1 MRGIAV
7 GGDKS
12 CSKTI
17 RMGGAVSSGRD
28 NNELVDNLMGGGYI
42 RTRNVERVFRVLD
55 RADYMTP
62 TERDQA
68 YKDLAWRSGALH
80 LSAPCIYR

>member
-1 MRGIAV
+1 
-7 GGDKS
+7 
-12 CSKTI
+12 
-17 RMGGAVSSGRD
+17 MGGAVSSGRD

-42 RTRNVERVFRVLD
+42 RTRAVERVFRVLD
-55 RADYMTP
+55 RADYMIP
-62 TERDQA
+62 AERDQA